1 MSCPSPREVPS
12 RRFRTSEKRH
22 STPWKCKPGAEEI
35 PGLPKYEHLHKAL
48 CPTSCEITRYQWL
61 EQHPYAHRCSGD
73 LYPSLS
79 GRRSC
84 ITGKIQE
91 TKSGTSFLQH
101 CNWTLFVD
109 NKLHRAS
116 IWLQQWQPFSSYW
129 FLDYYFFF
137 FQSPLAS
144 LSVDILFGFF
154 IIFSFKAYMQKH
166 SKKMLAHPWTVFLH
180 GEREIAKHI
189 LYFLL

>member
-35 PGLPKYEHLHKAL
+35 PVLPKYEHLHKAL

-91 TKSGTSFLQH
+91 TKSGTSFIEH

-116 IWLQQWQPFSSYW
+116 IWLQQWQPFSSYR
-129 FLDYYFFF
+129 FLDFFF
-137 FQSPLAS
+137 FFSVTISISFCRHTFWLFHNFQFQSLYAEAFKENVGSS
-144 LSVDILFGFF
+144 LNC
-154 IIFSFKAYMQKH
+154 FST
-166 SKKMLAHPWTVFLH
+166 W
-180 GEREIAKHI
+180 
-189 LYFLL
+189 